1 VVIVGDSIADGR
13 GTTTKGNNRWSDN
26 LAARLNAAKMPVAVL
41 NKGIG
46 GGRIL
51 DDGLGPNALAR
62 FDRDVLSPNGVRWLI
77 VHEGIND
84 LGTFGGQPGRTDAD
98 HEELVRRIIAAYK
111 QIIERAH
118 AHGIKVIGAT
128 LTGFAG
134 RTYNPTPRG
143 EADRAAIN
151 EWIRTSGQFD
161 AVVDFDKAIRDP
173 VRPLHLLPEYD
184 SGDDLHPS
192 PKGYQA
198 MAEAIPLELFRQ
210 SGSR

>member
-1 VVIVGDSIADGR
+1 MGDSIADGR
-13 GTTTKGNNRWSDN
+13 GTTTNGNNRWSDN
-26 LAARLNAAKMPVAVL
+26 LAARLTAAKMPVAVL

-46 GGRIL
+46 GGRVL

-62 FDRDVLSPNGVRWLI
+62 FDRDVLSPSGVRWLI

-84 LGTFGGQPGRTDAD
+84 LGTFGTQPARTDAD
-98 HEELVRRIIAAYK
+98 HEELVQRLIAAYR

-118 AHGIKVIGAT
+118 AQGIKVIGAT
-128 LTGFAG
+128 LTSFAG
-134 RTYNPTPRG
+134 PTYHPTARG

-173 VRPLHLLPEYD
+173 ERPLHLLPDYD

-192 PKGYQA
+192 PAGFQA
-198 MAEAIPLELFRQ
+198 MANAIPLELFKPATR
-210 SGSR
+210 